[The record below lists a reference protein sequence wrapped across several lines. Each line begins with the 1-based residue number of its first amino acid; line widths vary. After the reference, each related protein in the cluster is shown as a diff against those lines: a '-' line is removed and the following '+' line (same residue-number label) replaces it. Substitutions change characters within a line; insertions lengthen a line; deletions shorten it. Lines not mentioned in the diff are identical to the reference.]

1 MESYMVSHLRVDFK
15 ILVRRTP
22 ERVYEAMT
30 TAKGLD
36 GWFTT
41 NSIVNALAGGSIRFR
56 WKDWG
61 PEKYT
66 GENGGP
72 VLEAVWPSRFVF
84 QWKSDSGLS
93 VTTVEIDFTPVEDG
107 TVVRLQEGGFQ
118 DSPEGMRDVL
128 NRSAGWGEA
137 LTLMKFFVEH
147 GIRY

>member
-1 MESYMVSHLRVDFK
+1 MVHDEFDRQCSSGRVHSFS
-15 ILVRRTP
+15 L
-22 ERVYEAMT
+22 ER
-30 TAKGLD
+30 L
-36 GWFTT
+36 
-41 NSIVNALAGGSIRFR
+41 
-56 WKDWG
+56 G

-93 VTTVEIDFTPVEDG
+93 VTTVEMDFTPVEDG

-118 DSPEGMRDVL
+118 DSPEGMQDLL